1 MFASVSAQEML
12 SISPE
17 IVEKTFVEDLS
28 DQLLD
33 LEVHA
38 RVTNN
43 SDEMLQLRWVRETME
58 KPDSWQ
64 TQVCD
69 NNLCYAPI
77 VSTNYDPDLGVDMA
91 VNLEAGASFDLIF
104 HILPKGSAGY
114 GEFVL
119 PFYYYPDQDTS
130 VLASVTFQITV
141 EDLTTDVDEETKA
154 QLKVFPNPTTDYV
167 ELTDNSV
174 VDEMVIYNLLGRE
187 VRSFNVLN
195 GRRYEVA
202 DLPNGMYLVSL
213 VNREEGILKT
223 FRLSKRSIRP

>member
-1 MFASVSAQEML
+1 MKHFLLLTSLIFMFASVSAQEML

-77 VSTNYDPDLGVDMA
+77 VSTNYDPDQKNV
-91 VNLEAGASFDLIF
+91 S
-104 HILPKGSAGY
+104 K
-114 GEFVL
+114 
-119 PFYYYPDQDTS
+119 
-130 VLASVTFQITV
+130 FQ
-141 EDLTTDVDEETKA
+141 
-154 QLKVFPNPTTDYV
+154 
-167 ELTDNSV
+167 
-174 VDEMVIYNLLGRE
+174 
-187 VRSFNVLN
+187 
-195 GRRYEVA
+195 
-202 DLPNGMYLVSL
+202 
-213 VNREEGILKT
+213 
-223 FRLSKRSIRP
+223 